1 MLKKNIGVYFWG
13 LNFKPQRTDRLG
25 LRERVKKAA
34 LLEIKCYGNLLER
47 GGSRGDKRICTGAS
61 PREKKI
67 KTRMNKY
74 KKFLSFEWLA
84 RCPFFSFIRGGDGGG
99 RFRVTGITFYFSEE
113 ATKAFHC

>member
-1 MLKKNIGVYFWG
+1 
-13 LNFKPQRTDRLG
+13 
-25 LRERVKKAA
+25 
-34 LLEIKCYGNLLER
+34 
-47 GGSRGDKRICTGAS
+47 
-61 PREKKI
+61 
-67 KTRMNKY
+67 MNKY